1 MWAKTVTAETL
12 RKHLLFLC
20 FDQFIVGSGFFVLF
34 CFAFFFSLL
43 LWLLCLLLFLFR
55 LWGFQIIFLIS
66 FMYCFFYFGFL
77 LFCVFFYLF
86 FGVLFHFIVYMKLQY
101 FGHLM
106 WSIRKRPGKKNSLEK
121 TLILGKIE
129 GKRRGGWH
137 RMRWLESNIEHWMD
151 RYWFRLS

>member
-1 MWAKTVTAETL
+1 MSTGVHGAGSCSVGTGEQFQDKDYRDQPSSVLEGLLGRLRWILTHNVGKDCDSRDPKKTFIIFMLSSVHCWFWVFCSIL
-12 RKHLLFLC
+12 FYFLLF
-20 FDQFIVGSGFFVLF
+20 SM
-34 CFAFFFSLL
+34 L

-66 FMYCFFYFGFL
+66 FMYCFFYFVFL

-106 WSIRKRPGKKNSLEK
+106 
-121 TLILGKIE
+121 
-129 GKRRGGWH
+129 
-137 RMRWLESNIEHWMD
+137 
-151 RYWFRLS
+151 